1 MQNITEVIK
10 KRNVT
15 LIGTIKR
22 LSTSNTRFVPKSKE
36 SVTII
41 YYHI

>member
-1 MQNITEVIK
+1 MQYITEVIK

-22 LSTSNTRFVPKSKE
+22 LSTSNTLLVPKSKE
-36 SVTII
+36 SVVMI
-41 YYHI
+41 YYRI